1 MNWTEELAHLTRDVM
16 TAKQM
21 TDNTEIDKSA
31 GLPRKAPGKAEK
43 LHWKYAGVREW
54 QAELSI
60 SRLFRTSIR
69 LQTAFDRCF
78 SPFGMTAQE
87 AAVLLHCAEDGV
99 TSAGKLARTMGRDK
113 GKITRFVDRLETS
126 GFLTRKN
133 DPRDHR
139 LLIIKVTSRGRRVV
153 PHLKIRFEEV
163 RSQFFEG
170 VLNVDID
177 KLETVLSQLHANAE
191 RLCEEKAP
199 KSHHG

>member
-1 MNWTEELAHLTRDVM
+1 MDWNEQLTRLAQEVL
-16 TAKQM
+16 TAKPM
-21 TDNTEIDKSA
+21 A
-31 GLPRKAPGKAEK
+31 GTTASGKDAGFLRNPLAPAQNSERR
-43 LHWKYAGVREW
+43 YAGVREW

-78 SPFGMTAQE
+78 SQFGMTAQE
-87 AAVLLHCAEDGV
+87 AAVLVHCAEEGEI
-99 TSAGKLARTMGRDK
+99 SAGKLAKVMGRDK

-126 GFLTRKN
+126 GFLTRKS

-139 LLIIKVTSRGRRVV
+139 LLIIKATNKGRRLA
-153 PHLKIRFEEV
+153 PHLKARFEEV
-163 RSQFFEG
+163 RGQFFEG

-191 RLCEEKAP
+191 RLCEVNAHKDA
-199 KSHHG
+199 HD